1 MNQVPNKH
9 WFNFQL
15 GATRRQCM
23 HTTNIFSSDE
33 ITCAYL
39 HSSVQAR
46 LWELWTETDQLKGV
60 ENMYAEGSYS
70 TVTYVKEI
78 KLYLVISRITSSLK
92 QFQQLYFKWR
102 FGMPLISKKKHQKLY
117 FKWRF
122 EMPII
127 SSQFPL
133 KAAICFICNVLG
145 YQFSGN
151 FKKIKKIH
159 LWITLGS
166 WFPYTCTYSLQFFVR
181 SSQRFWYKKLIN

>member
-1 MNQVPNKH
+1 
-9 WFNFQL
+9 
-15 GATRRQCM
+15 M
-23 HTTNIFSSDE
+23 HTTNIFSPDQIPLRIFALLCTMCGFE
-33 ITCAYL
+33 NCGTKLIIQPKD
-39 HSSVQAR
+39 VR
-46 LWELWTETDQLKGV
+46 KPVRRRELL
-60 ENMYAEGSYS
+60 NYYI
-70 TVTYVKEI
+70 KEI
-78 KLYLVISRITSSLK
+78 KLYVVISTITSSK
-92 QFQQLYFKWR
+92 KKFQQLYFNWR

-151 FKKIKKIH
+151 FSIKKIH

-181 SSQRFWYKKLIN
+181 SSQRFWYKKLNHKLITKTLQ